1 MNTITALHQELV
13 TNLRKHIDANGQ
25 NPSGDDAQARTAM
38 LRKIGG
44 LGDKLPQQRR
54 IITRRKLA
62 SKINATN

>member
-1 MNTITALHQELV
+1 MNTTTQLHQELV
-13 TNLRKHIDANGQ
+13 TNLRKHIETHGH
-25 NPSGDDAQARTAM
+25 NPSDAQYRTAL

-54 IITRRKLA
+54 IINRRKLA